1 MFWNAVLLLLLG
13 NKQQGS
19 ETGKPTYYSHFV
31 TFYHCIIYIGPEL
44 LADFLFKKKKC
55 YVYVRF
61 LFIFK
66 DSDLSLRKALFLLL
80 LIDDFLS

>member
-19 ETGKPTYYSHFV
+19 EVGKPTYYSHFV

-44 LADFLFKKKKC
+44 LADFLFKKKNAMFMSIF
-55 YVYVRF
+55 YSF
-61 LFIFK
+61 LKIQTFHSVKHYSF
-66 DSDLSLRKALFLLL
+66 SC
-80 LIDDFLS
+80 